1 MSPAELQQK
10 LQDLADRLAEA
21 FSLPSSA
28 AALTVHGE
36 TVYAFTGEASEESV
50 FPIASMTKSFLA
62 AALCAAQ
69 DEGKLLT
76 IRLES
81 SPTLAE
87 LEETAVTRL
96 GMQHP
101 TQGQLIEI
109 EYLG

>member
-1 MSPAELQQK
+1 MKKVNELLFQAVVLSFSALLLVLGLFWQIRLVR
-10 LQDLADRLAEA
+10 LQEQIDALESAIRL
-21 FSLPSSA
+21 
-28 AALTVHGE
+28 
-36 TVYAFTGEASEESV
+36 
-50 FPIASMTKSFLA
+50 
-62 AALCAAQ
+62 AQ

-87 LEETAVTRL
+87 LEETAVTRF

>member
-1 MSPAELQQK
+1 MRNPGERAERLFRLVCLSFSALLLVLGLFWQIRLVRLQEQIDA
-10 LQDLADRLAEA
+10 LESAIRL
-21 FSLPSSA
+21 
-28 AALTVHGE
+28 
-36 TVYAFTGEASEESV
+36 
-50 FPIASMTKSFLA
+50 
-62 AALCAAQ
+62 AQ

-81 SPTLAE
+81 SPTLEE

>member
-1 MSPAELQQK
+1 MSFSALLLVLGLFWQIRLVRLQEQIDA
-10 LQDLADRLAEA
+10 LESAIRL
-21 FSLPSSA
+21 
-28 AALTVHGE
+28 
-36 TVYAFTGEASEESV
+36 
-50 FPIASMTKSFLA
+50 
-62 AALCAAQ
+62 AQ

-81 SPTLAE
+81 SPTLEE

>member
-1 MSPAELQQK
+1 MRNPEERAARLFRLVCLSFSALLLVLGLFWQIRLVRLQEQIDA
-10 LQDLADRLAEA
+10 LESAIRL
-21 FSLPSSA
+21 
-28 AALTVHGE
+28 
-36 TVYAFTGEASEESV
+36 
-50 FPIASMTKSFLA
+50 
-62 AALCAAQ
+62 AQ

-81 SPTLAE
+81 SPTLEE
-87 LEETAVTRL
+87 LEETAVTRF

>member
-1 MSPAELQQK
+1 MKNPQERAERLFRLVCLSFSALLLVLGLFWQIRLVRLQEQIDA
-10 LQDLADRLAEA
+10 LESAIRL
-21 FSLPSSA
+21 
-28 AALTVHGE
+28 
-36 TVYAFTGEASEESV
+36 
-50 FPIASMTKSFLA
+50 
-62 AALCAAQ
+62 AQ

-81 SPTLAE
+81 SPTLEE

>member
-1 MSPAELQQK
+1 MLGLFWQIRLVRLQEQIDS
-10 LQDLADRLAEA
+10 LESAIRL
-21 FSLPSSA
+21 
-28 AALTVHGE
+28 
-36 TVYAFTGEASEESV
+36 
-50 FPIASMTKSFLA
+50 
-62 AALCAAQ
+62 AQ

-81 SPTLAE
+81 SPTLEE
-87 LEETAVTRL
+87 LEETAVTRF

>member
-1 MSPAELQQK
+1 MQSSISSRTRSRLPFRFSALLLVLGLFWQI
-10 LQDLADRLAEA
+10 RLARLQEQIDA
-21 FSLPSSA
+21 LESA
-28 AALTVHGE
+28 IRL
-36 TVYAFTGEASEESV
+36 
-50 FPIASMTKSFLA
+50 
-62 AALCAAQ
+62 AQ

-87 LEETAVTRL
+87 LEETAVTRF